1 MWEHTQCF
9 SVFFSLMPRGRS
21 LCHPIYPLIL
31 LLIRIR
37 WKSHIEMLLQT
48 KLKLYWSLKTQPLLL
63 SKTITEQKQNNL
75 HCDRCV
81 LSVKPE
87 IQ

>member
-1 MWEHTQCF
+1 
-9 SVFFSLMPRGRS
+9 
-21 LCHPIYPLIL
+21 
-31 LLIRIR
+31 
-37 WKSHIEMLLQT
+37 MLLQT
-48 KLKLYWSLKTQPLLL
+48 KLKLYGSLKTQPLLM

-87 IQ
+87 YSDYDEYTHTYHLEQ